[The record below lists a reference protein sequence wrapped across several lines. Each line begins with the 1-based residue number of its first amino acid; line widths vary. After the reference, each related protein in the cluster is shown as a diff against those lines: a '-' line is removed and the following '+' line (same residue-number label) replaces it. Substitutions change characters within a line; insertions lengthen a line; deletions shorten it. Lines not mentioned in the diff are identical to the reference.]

1 MTVWIFVTFATI
13 QQLRFP
19 LSFRAVCSIAKRVK
33 LFYEHYGLASI
44 SCQIELIHMNLR
56 AKEEI
61 VMNLPLYSCGFC
73 YWCWLGHET
82 QTSMSWKFQMHDAR
96 THARSRKCEDMPLK
110 KSALIL
116 FRTLFLVSF
125 RFVLASNALWPFRYD
140 INSIH
145 NPMRL
150 ENVLMLSR
158 SVFFSRFY
166 LDFNCVLSVS
176 TKFAFV

>member
-1 MTVWIFVTFATI
+1 MLV
-13 QQLRFP
+13 
-19 LSFRAVCSIAKRVK
+19 
-33 LFYEHYGLASI
+33 
-44 SCQIELIHMNLR
+44 
-56 AKEEI
+56 
-61 VMNLPLYSCGFC
+61 
-73 YWCWLGHET
+73 GHET
-82 QTSMSWKFQMHDAR
+82 QTSMGWKFQMHDAR

-158 SVFFSRFY
+158 SVFFLASILISIVSCLCLPSLRLYNLLRQFVLIIIITNSTRKKMFYHHLSLDLSLACLQMLMLGQNTHRKNHHQKSR
-166 LDFNCVLSVS
+166 LDEITRLEKES
-176 TKFAFV
+176 ARMAQ